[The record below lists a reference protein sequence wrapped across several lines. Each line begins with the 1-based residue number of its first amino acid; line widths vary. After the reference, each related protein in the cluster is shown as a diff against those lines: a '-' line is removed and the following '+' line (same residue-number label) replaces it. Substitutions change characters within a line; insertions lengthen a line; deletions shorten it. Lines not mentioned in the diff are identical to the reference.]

1 LIVFMLMSGI
11 DFVKVV
17 PRSWS
22 DAKTWV
28 IPVVTL
34 GLGTMASAARL
45 TRTSMLEVMYHN
57 YVRTARSKG
66 LPERIVVR
74 RHILRNALV
83 PVVTML
89 GPALAEMMAGSFVI
103 EMMFGFPGMGQVF
116 ITAVQSADYT
126 MVLGATLIYAVL
138 VTLIN
143 LGVDLAY
150 GLLDPRIQIR

>member
-1 LIVFMLMSGI
+1 
-11 DFVKVV
+11 
-17 PRSWS
+17 
-22 DAKTWV
+22 
-28 IPVVTL
+28 
-34 GLGTMASAARL
+34 
-45 TRTSMLEVMYHN
+45 LEVMYHN

-66 LPERIVVR
+66 LPEHIVVR
-74 RHILRNALV
+74 YHILRNALV

-116 ITAVQSADYT
+116 ITAVQEADYT